1 MIEDPFNAPSQS
13 NQHWPRR
20 IAKLD
25 RTPKTHKIVSP
36 IGEALLDKKRSVR
49 DAVTRVICRWLSG
62 SHPTTSGTGMSG
74 VGRPRRAFPRSAD

>member
-49 DAVTRVICRWLSG
+49 DAVISSG
-62 SHPTTSGTGMSG
+62 P
-74 VGRPRRAFPRSAD
+74 VGKGPAAWGFA

>member
-49 DAVTRVICRWLSG
+49 DAARGTPLTLDFSSVRTVITLVQRGPVGTTRTQS
-62 SHPTTSGTGMSG
+62 
-74 VGRPRRAFPRSAD
+74 